1 MLQQLLQRLPNDS
14 AQHKADAAVLMAM
27 TREDIPRLILTQRA
41 AHLKSHA
48 GEVAFPGGK
57 RDKTDSSLIYTALR
71 EAQEEIALN
80 PQDVEVVGELGIFT
94 SRVGIKV
101 KPIIGLLED
110 IPHLTPSPDEIDS
123 IFTVPLDVFLEQ
135 KPNYQHKIKYM
146 GLSIPVPSFNYQGYV
161 IWGLTGFMIVE
172 FMRRVYDADID
183 WRWPNPLKR
192 D

>member
-101 KPIIGLLED
+101 KPIIGLLDD

-123 IFTVPLDVFLEQ
+123 IFTVPLDVFLQQ

-172 FMRRVYDADID
+172 LMRRVYDADID

>member
-101 KPIIGLLED
+101 KPIIGLLDD

-123 IFTVPLDVFLEQ
+123 IFTVPLDVFLQQ

>member
-57 RDKTDSSLIYTALR
+57 RDKTDSTLIYTALR

-101 KPIIGLLED
+101 KPIIGLLDD
-110 IPHLTPSPDEIDS
+110 IPQLTPSPDEIDS
-123 IFTVPLDVFLEQ
+123 IFTVPLEVFLQQ

-146 GLSIPVPSFNYQGYV
+146 GLSIPVPSFNHEGYV

-172 FMRRVYDADID
+172 FMRQVYDADID

-192 D
+192 

>member
-57 RDKTDSSLIYTALR
+57 CDKTDSSLIYTALR

-110 IPHLTPSPDEIDS
+110 IPQLTPSPDEIDS
-123 IFTVPLDVFLEQ
+123 IFTVPLDVFLQQ

-172 FMRRVYDADID
+172 FMRQVYDVDID

>member
-101 KPIIGLLED
+101 KPIIGLLDD
-110 IPHLTPSPDEIDS
+110 IPQLTPSPDEIDS
-123 IFTVPLDVFLEQ
+123 IFTVPLEVFLQQ

-146 GLSIPVPSFNYQGYV
+146 GLSIPVPSFNHEGYV

>member
-1 MLQQLLQRLPNDS
+1 MLQQLLARLPQDNQTAS
-14 AQHKADAAVLMAM
+14 ADAAVLMAM

-41 AHLKSHA
+41 AHLNSHA
-48 GEVAFPGGK
+48 SEVAFPGGK

-80 PQDVEVVGELGIFT
+80 PQDVDVVGELGIFT
-94 SRVGIKV
+94 SRVGVKV
-101 KPIIGLLED
+101 KPIIGLLD
-110 IPHLTPSPDEIDS
+110 NMPTLTASPDEIDS
-123 IFTVPLDVFLEQ
+123 IFTVPLDVFLQQ

-192 D
+192 

>member
-71 EAQEEIALN
+71 EAQEEIDLN

-110 IPHLTPSPDEIDS
+110 IPQLTPSPDEIDS
-123 IFTVPLDVFLEQ
+123 IFTVPLDVFLQQ

-172 FMRRVYDADID
+172 FMRQVYDADID

>member
-57 RDKTDSSLIYTALR
+57 CDKTDSSLIYTALR

-110 IPHLTPSPDEIDS
+110 IPQLTPSPDEIDS
-123 IFTVPLDVFLEQ
+123 IFTVPLDVFLQQ

-172 FMRRVYDADID
+172 FMRQVYDADID

>member
-1 MLQQLLQRLPNDS
+1 MLQQLLQRLPNDT

-57 RDKTDSSLIYTALR
+57 RDDTDSSLIYTALR

-101 KPIIGLLED
+101 KPIIGLLDD

-123 IFTVPLDVFLEQ
+123 IFTVPLDVFLTQ

>member
-101 KPIIGLLED
+101 KPIIGLLDD

-123 IFTVPLDVFLEQ
+123 IFTVPLEVFLQQ

-172 FMRRVYDADID
+172 FMRCVYDADID